1 MSDEKS
7 SHAIRTAWSRR
18 AVIQTGMGIGG
29 LAAGLSAAPL
39 SPALAQDKKTK
50 PSAGKAP
57 FNTMREFIG
66 ALDARGLVVHI
77 PQADQDQYEVAA
89 LMYRMRDQHGM
100 RGAPTLVFDKVRI
113 DGQWLDGPLIVN
125 ESGHLD
131 GECLA
136 FGLDPVDEGK
146 VFRDP
151 YDSYRK
157 ARDHIEKLVADD
169 SGEYP
174 TIAPVEIEAS
184 EAFCKEVILTG
195 DDIDLTTYP
204 FIKCNPGDAGRYINT
219 SVVYTRHPRY
229 GVNFGTYRC
238 HLRGPREIAINSEP
252 GQTGYRHLMAAR
264 GRGEETAH
272 VSIALTPDPYI
283 WMIAGTKMSI
293 GSDGLVDE
301 TAIAG
306 GLAGRPVSV
315 VRSET
320 NDFLVP
326 ANAEMIIE
334 GEVPLNDLRPEGP
347 YGEMVGYQ
355 GRRKKEVFWM
365 RVTAVTH
372 RRNPWIM
379 NNFTGLQAGSLMAA
393 SHARPLYRLKQKI
406 PAVVDFF
413 SDTRSVGVTFVSIRK
428 TRAGQGMEIAEQ
440 IAKTNYFAKIVVVV
454 DEDLDVTNQEQMLA
468 ALGARWQPYGNTEVF
483 ESLPALPLDPSTTK
497 LGRGSKIA
505 IDATR
510 QWPEEGGPPHRPEMN
525 RALLENGAPDA
536 FDRVDDEWGELI
548 KSWRAG

>member
-1 MSDEKS
+1 MSDKES
-7 SHAIRTAWSRR
+7 SDANRAAWSRR
-18 AVIQTGMGIGG
+18 ELIQTGIG
-29 LAAGLSAAPL
+29 LAGLGAAPL
-39 SPALAQDKKTK
+39 SPAFAADKKSK
-50 PSAGKAP
+50 PAATLTAP
-57 FNTMREFIG
+57 FDTMRDFVG
-66 ALDARGLVVHI
+66 ALEAKGLVVRI
-77 PQADQDQYEVAA
+77 PRIDQDQYQVAA
-89 LMYRMRDQHGM
+89 MMYRMRDEHGM
-100 RGAPTLVFDKVRI
+100 RGAPALVFDEVRI
-113 DGQWLDGPLIVN
+113 DGKWIEGPLVVN

-131 GECLA
+131 GECIA
-136 FGLDPVDEGK
+136 FGLDPVDEGN

-157 ARDHIEKLVADD
+157 ARAYLEKIVADNN
-169 SGEYP
+169 GEYP
-174 TIAPVEIEAS
+174 TIPPVEVSA
-184 EAFCKEVILTG
+184 ADAYCKEVVLTG
-195 DDIDLTTYP
+195 DDIDLTVYP

-219 SVVYTRHPRY
+219 SVVYTRHPKY

-264 GRGEETAH
+264 QRGEKIAH

-301 TAIAG
+301 TSIAG
-306 GLAGRPVSV
+306 GLAGRPTRV

-334 GEVPLNDLRPEGP
+334 GEVPLDDLRPEGP

-355 GRRKKEVFWM
+355 GRRKEKVFWM

-372 RRNPWIM
+372 RRKPWIM

-393 SHARPLYRLKQKI
+393 SHARPLYRLKKKI

-413 SDTRSVGVTFVSIRK
+413 SDTRAVGMTFVSINK
-428 TRAGQGMEIAEQ
+428 TRPGQGMEVAEQ
-440 IAKTNYFAKIVVVV
+440 IAETNYFAKIVVVV
-454 DEDLDVTNQEQMLA
+454 DADLDVTDHETMLA
-468 ALGARWQPYGNTEVF
+468 ALGARWQPYGNTKVF
-483 ESLPALPLDPSTTK
+483 ESMPALPLDPSTTK

-510 QWPEEGGPPHRPEMN
+510 QWPEEGGPPSRPEMN
-525 RALLENGAPDA
+525 RTLLETGAPDA
-536 FDRVDDEWGELI
+536 LTNVDEKWGEMI
-548 KSWRAG
+548 RDWRSV